1 MEERSYYN
9 LTTPQR
15 NIWNL
20 QAYYENTSISNLC
33 GAVIYDENYNSLI
46 LNKALNKLVEHQEGL
61 RLRFC
66 YEEDEVRQYVSAY
79 EPEEF
84 SCRSFASMDELD
96 VYADHMAKTPMPM
109 ADAKMYRFTIVT
121 VGVQTGVLLC
131 ANHLIT
137 DAWTFSI
144 LANEVEAYCKE
155 MIEEANDSIE
165 AAMTIEVIAEPKAY
179 AGQEDSA
186 EREVYRESDVIKK
199 ESIRVQGVST
209 DTVHSYISFITSE
222 QKYLSSNRY
231 VKDRAFWE
239 EVYASK
245 PEASYIKPE
254 VKPALLPT
262 ANRYVNTINHEMTAG
277 INEFC
282 GKRGVSQAVLFESAL
297 FLYLSRINPETSNII
312 VGNLVLNRSG
322 AEERKTA
329 GMFISTMPLTVS
341 VQQDDTC
348 TELLDKITAAH
359 MRTFRHQK
367 YPYSRIADYVH
378 KTHNTTEP
386 LYHAM
391 ISYQNAQTD
400 TASYTKWYSNGC
412 SEVPFTMHID
422 NRDSADTYTAT
433 IDYQTEIFRSA
444 EEVELLYQ
452 RLIFII
458 KQILENPEA
467 VVSTVSIL
475 PPAEYQKMIFDFNDT
490 AVAYPKDKCVH
501 ELFEEQAQKTPD
513 QIALIYEDR
522 QITYRQLDEMSNSLA
537 HYLREEKGVKPND
550 IVPIVCNRTWMFYVA
565 VIAILKSGGAFLSID
580 ITYPT
585 ERIMNEIK
593 SCDAKTIIS
602 NTDIIHGDYD
612 IIDMNLFN
620 YSRYKFAIDN
630 VNTSSDFCYM
640 IFTSGSTGSPK
651 GLTIRHYNAVNFSN
665 SNKYNVVGRIISN
678 DECRFLSIT
687 NTIFDMFITECIL
700 PLINGLTII
709 FANDKEAID
718 YRALSTLCEKTTPQI
733 IESTPTKLKMLMGKD
748 CSFNYIKNFKIFI
761 LGGEELTYK
770 FYKELKQYTTGSIFN
785 NYGPAETTVWSSI
798 KKVCEDIT
806 IGKPIANT
814 QIYILDYDQ
823 KPLPIGVAGELCI
836 AGDGVG
842 AGYLNR
848 PELTAEKFVKNPF
861 ATEDNSHGKI
871 MYKTGDLARWRED
884 GEIEYL
890 GRIDTQVKIRGLR
903 IELGEIESVMSS
915 FDGIAL
921 TAAADKRDENNRQY
935 LVGYYTSEGE
945 IDERELRRHLSD
957 KLPKYMVPNYFVRLD
972 SMPMTASGKT
982 DRKNLPVPDFAQN
995 RNAYEPPRTDR
1006 ERLLCELVSELLE
1019 VENIGVT
1026 DDFFELGGD
1035 SLKAIEYIAK
1045 AHNLGIEI
1053 ALQSIFEYPTVRE
1066 LCEFLDSDT
1075 RNRVVYDMA
1084 DFDKYRGLLCS
1095 NVITGNIPQKKSLGN
1110 VLLTGATGFLGA
1122 HILDQLMQNESGKI
1136 YCLVRSNSDNDR
1148 RGRWPQILQY
1158 YFGDRYESEFGRRII
1173 PIVGDIEL
1181 TRLSDDIPKDVQT
1194 VIHTAATVKHYGSYE
1209 YFDRVNVQGTKH
1221 VIQYAKSVGAKL
1233 IHIST
1238 ISVSGNSL
1246 ADAFE
1251 VYTSEEEK
1259 FFDETSFYIH
1269 QPLDNVYVRSKFEAE
1284 RAVLDACLDGLDA
1297 KIIRVGNL
1305 TNRASDLKF
1314 QPNYK
1319 ENAFLKRVKAGLEFG
1334 FLPDYLMPLYAEFS
1348 PIDQTAEG
1356 VVKIAQ
1362 YADEPC
1368 VFHLNSN
1375 KGLYFTE
1382 LIKILG
1388 RLKIPMQV
1396 VDSEEFN
1403 GRLEQYARSEHT
1415 EYIYEAFQNDMDSAG
1430 KLQYDSNIHI
1440 VNDFTV
1446 EFLRRI
1452 GFEWEE
1458 IGYDYVSR
1466 YIEYFRKLGYLEV

>member
-33 GAVIYDENYNSLI
+33 GAVMYDENYNSLI
-46 LNKALNKLVEHQEGL
+46 LNKALNKLIEHQEGL

-66 YEEDEVRQYVSAY
+66 YKGDEVKQYVSAY

-84 SCRSFASMDELD
+84 LCKSFASMDELD
-96 VYADHMAKTPMPM
+96 AYANHMAKMPMPM
-109 ADAKMYRFTIVT
+109 VETKMYRFTIVT

-155 MIEEANDSIE
+155 ITEEEPDMPENILE
-165 AAMTIEVIAEPKAY
+165 AGK
-179 AGQEDSA
+179 
-186 EREVYRESDVIKK
+186 
-199 ESIRVQGVST
+199 
-209 DTVHSYISFITSE
+209 VHSYISFVTSE
-222 QKYLSSNRY
+222 QKYLISNRY
-231 VKDRAFWE
+231 AKDRAFWE
-239 EVYASK
+239 EAYASK

-262 ANRYVNTINHEMTAG
+262 ANRYVNTINHEITAG

-282 GKRGVSQAVLFESAL
+282 EKRGVSQAVLFESAL

-312 VGNLVLNRSG
+312 VGNVVLNRSG

-348 TELLDKITAAH
+348 MELLDKITAAH

-367 YPYSRIADYVH
+367 YPYSQIADYVH

-386 LYHAM
+386 LYHVM

-467 VVSTVSIL
+467 VVSAVSIL
-475 PPAEYQKMIFDFNDT
+475 PPAEYQKMLFDFNDT

-501 ELFEEQAQKTPD
+501 ELFEEQVRKTPD
-513 QIALIYEDR
+513 QIALIFEDR
-522 QITYRQLDEMSNSLA
+522 QFTYRQLDEMSNSLA

-550 IVPIVCNRTWMFYVA
+550 IVPIISKRSWH
-565 VIAILKSGGAFLSID
+565 VIIAMLGVMKAGGAYSLID
-580 ITYPT
+580 FNYPK
-585 ERIMNEIK
+585 ERIDYLVGMCNAKVILEFNYK
-593 SCDAKTIIS
+593 SNNVDLETFNFSYNISPLSNCNIIS
-602 NTDIIHGDYD
+602 NLFCAIH
-612 IIDMNLFN
+612 
-620 YSRYKFAIDN
+620 
-630 VNTSSDFCYM
+630 
-640 IFTSGSTGSPK
+640 TSGTTGKPKLTTISHTNLLNYIEYAKLYYIGVNQVISTIIITFDAFIQE
-651 GLTIRHYNAVNFSN
+651 TIVPLCNHIP
-665 SNKYNVVGRIISN
+665 VVLCSDN
-678 DECRFLSIT
+678 QIT
-687 NTIFDMFITECIL
+687 NQIEF
-700 PLINGLTII
+700 
-709 FANDKEAID
+709 
-718 YRALSTLCEKTTPQI
+718 EKTVKKYTRSFVN
-733 IESTPTKLKMLMGKD
+733 STPTKL
-748 CSFNYIKNFKIFI
+748 FNYIRNSNSLDFLMNIVCFLI
-761 LGGEELTYK
+761 GGEIFPLELLHKIIEINPYCRVIN
-770 FYKELKQYTTGSIFN
+770 L
-785 NYGPAETTVWSSI
+785 YGPTETTIGITAVEI
-798 KKVCEDIT
+798 TNKNDIT

-814 QIYILDYDQ
+814 QIYILDQDQ

-982 DRKNLPVPDFAQN
+982 DRKNLPVPDFVQN
-995 RNAYEPPRTDR
+995 RDAYEPPRTDR
-1006 ERLLCELVSELLE
+1006 ERALCELVSELLE

-1075 RNRVVYDMA
+1075 RNRVVYDVA
-1084 DFDKYRGLLCS
+1084 DFDKYRGLLCR
-1095 NVITGNIPQKKSLGN
+1095 NVITGNILQKKSLGN

-1158 YFGDRYESEFGRRII
+1158 YFGDKYESEFGRRII

-1181 TRLSDDIPKDVQT
+1181 IRLSDDMPKDVQT

-1382 LIKILG
+1382 LIKILD

-1415 EYIYEAFQNDMDSAG
+1415 EYIYEAFQNDMDRAG